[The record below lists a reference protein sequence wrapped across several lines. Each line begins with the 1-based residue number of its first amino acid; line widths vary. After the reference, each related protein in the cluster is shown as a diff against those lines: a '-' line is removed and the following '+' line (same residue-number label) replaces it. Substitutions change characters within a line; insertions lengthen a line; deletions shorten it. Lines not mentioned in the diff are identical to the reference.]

1 MDKTSIIIVDDHVI
15 FREGLK
21 LLIETE
27 GLGQVIAE
35 ADNGKEFLDLLKVF
49 VPDVVIMD
57 IEMPVMNGLD
67 ATKQAISENPE
78 LKIIGLTMLN
88 DKEKCFAMRE
98 AGATGYIQKTSGKVE
113 FENALNAVKNGKT
126 YFYTDRQQ

>member
-1 MDKTSIIIVDDHVI
+1 MDKTKIIIVDDHVI

-35 ADNGKEFLDLLKVF
+35 ADNGKEFLDLLHRF
-49 VPDVVIMD
+49 TPDLVIMD

-67 ATKQAISENPE
+67 ATKKAISANPG
-78 LKIIGLTMLN
+78 LKIIGLTMLT
-88 DKEKCFAMRE
+88 DSEKCSAMRE
-98 AGATGYIQKTSGKVE
+98 AGALGYIQKTSGKME
-113 FENALNAVKNGKT
+113 FENAINAVKNGET
-126 YFYTDRQQ
+126 YFYTDRQ